1 MHGMIKGCRL
11 RMENAIDKIVGSDLV
26 FCASFS
32 DKTIEHFMSPNN
44 LGDMPGADA
53 EGTCGDPGCGDYL
66 VIFIKVKDNVIVDI
80 SFLVDGCVAAVA
92 SSSMA
97 TELAKG
103 KTLDEAAGITDQ
115 DIVEALD
122 GLPEHKLH
130 CSVLGAAALQN
141 AIENYR
147 KNH

>member
-1 MHGMIKGCRL
+1 MIKGCRL
-11 RMENAIDKIVGSDLV
+11 IVEKSIEKDVSDLV

-32 DKTIEHFMSPNN
+32 DKTIEHFMSPLNV
-44 LGDMPGADA
+44 GDKPDADA
-53 EGTCGDPGCGDYL
+53 VGTCGEAGCGDYL
-66 VIFIKVKDNVIVDI
+66 AIFIKVKDNVIVDV